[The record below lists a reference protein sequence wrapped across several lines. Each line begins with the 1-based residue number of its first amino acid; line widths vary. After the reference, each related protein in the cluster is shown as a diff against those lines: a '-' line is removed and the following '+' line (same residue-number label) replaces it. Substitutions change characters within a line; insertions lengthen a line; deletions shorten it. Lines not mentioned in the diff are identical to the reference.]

1 MLFFSIFSVA
11 CGLTLLAVGCANGSL
26 GIVSGLALFLVLGA
40 VGGILFVLYLR
51 AIGRCNLPWWPSR
64 AARISRTLIPS
75 GPPEEELVAGPAAAV
90 PASATQLTLADPAA
104 HCGGNGG
111 VAGHERSKLMEE
123 PDTLEADKIAES
135 EPKIVLQMPVE
146 EASSKT
152 A

>member
-26 GIVSGLALFLVLGA
+26 GIVSGIALFLVLGA
-40 VGGILFVLYLR
+40 VGGLLFVLYLR

-75 GPPEEELVAGPAAAV
+75 GPPEEELIAGPAAAV
-90 PASATQLTLADPAA
+90 PASATQLTLADPAV
-104 HCGGNGG
+104 HCSGG

>member
-1 MLFFSIFSVA
+1 MLFFSIFSVV

-26 GIVSGLALFLVLGA
+26 GIVTGLTLFLVLGA
-40 VGGILFVLYLR
+40 VGGLLFVLYLR

-75 GPPEEELVAGPAAAV
+75 GPPEEELNSV
-90 PASATQLTLADPAA
+90 PASATQLTLAEPVL
-104 HCGGNGG
+104 GG
-111 VAGHERSKLMEE
+111 AGNERSKLMEE

-135 EPKIVLQMPVE
+135 EPKIVLQMPVD
-146 EASSKT
+146 ASSKT

>member
-1 MLFFSIFSVA
+1 MLFFSIFSVV

-26 GIVSGLALFLVLGA
+26 GIVTGLTLFLVLGA
-40 VGGILFVLYLR
+40 VGGLLFVLSLR

-75 GPPEEELVAGPAAAV
+75 GPPEEELNSV
-90 PASATQLTLADPAA
+90 PASATQLTLAEPAQ
-104 HCGGNGG
+104 G
-111 VAGHERSKLMEE
+111 VAGNERSKLMEE

-135 EPKIVLQMPVE
+135 EPKIVLQMPVD
-146 EASSKT
+146 ASSKT